1 MIAYG
6 WLYVD
11 VLSSID
17 GELYHVEQEQHFEDQ
32 QYQQEFDNQG
42 KYSLGFISM
51 TMIYVA

>member
-11 VLSSID
+11 VLSSLD
-17 GELYHVEQEQHFEDQ
+17 GEQYAGDQEQYFEDQ
-32 QYQQEFDNQG
+32 QCQEEFDNQG

>member
-6 WLYVD
+6 WLCVD

-17 GELYHVEQEQHFEDQ
+17 GELYHVEQEQYFKDQ
-32 QYQQEFDNQG
+32 EYQQEFDNQG

-51 TMIYVA
+51 AMIYVA